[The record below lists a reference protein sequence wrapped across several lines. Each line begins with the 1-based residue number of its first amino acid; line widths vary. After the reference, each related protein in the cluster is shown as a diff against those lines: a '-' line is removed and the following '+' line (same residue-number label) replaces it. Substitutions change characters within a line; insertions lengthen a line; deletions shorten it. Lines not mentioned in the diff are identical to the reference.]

1 MKRSA
6 LIFFAAIF
14 LPSVVLG
21 WLALRTAGDQHV
33 LIERQ
38 ATDLHQAETDA
49 LASALRA
56 TLEEKQKAFV
66 EVLRALVARHGASA
80 LAENYGP
87 LLTEAWSDGGIPFA
101 ITPQGTLAWPT
112 SAVARRDRSQ
122 SEFLG
127 NNAAF
132 LSNRAESEIYQTQP
146 AYSAKEESKDS
157 AILRAPAARAA
168 GKSVQQDL
176 LQEQDSRQ
184 KSQSLNRNIVPQK
197 NAPADKTAVLSKVA
211 PEVSNFQNAVGAS
224 AQGILARFVQDDL
237 QVLFWTRPD
246 PNANWLFGLMLGP
259 AQFDRL
265 AQNILP
271 QNTGDKTQLAVLNEK
286 ARPVARV
293 PSGFAAD
300 WKRPFVATEVGEVLP
315 HWEVALYLTNPGQL
329 TESARL
335 VALTLI
341 FLIALAL
348 AAILAGG
355 YFVARDTRR
364 QLDLAQKKTDFVSNV
379 SHELKTPLTS
389 IRMFAELL
397 ADDRVPEPDKRRR
410 YLRIIA
416 AESNRLAR
424 LVNNVLDFAR
434 LEKNRKTPNLS
445 AADLYPVIERTWEAE
460 SLRLR
465 EAGFTVN
472 WTADLGPYSALCDPD
487 AIAQILV
494 NLLSNAEKYAAQQK
508 EISIRTNLTAHRLNV
523 EVLDRGP
530 GVPSGLEEK
539 IFDPFFRADDSLSSG
554 VQGSGLGL
562 TLARRIA
569 RDHGG
574 DVTCHPREGGG
585 SIFTL
590 QIPTTDD

>member
-1 MKRSA
+1 MKRPA

-14 LPSVVLG
+14 LPSLVLG
-21 WLALRTAGDQHV
+21 WLALRTAGEQRV

-49 LASALRA
+49 LAAALR
-56 TLEEKQKAFV
+56 TTIEEKQKSFV
-66 EVLRALVARHGASA
+66 EVIRSLVARHGASA
-80 LAENYGP
+80 LAENYGS
-87 LLTEAWSDGGIPFA
+87 LLNEAWSDGGIPFA
-101 ITPQGTLAWPT
+101 LTPQGTLAWPSST
-112 SAVARRDRSQ
+112 GARQDRSQ
-122 SEFLG
+122 QEFLG
-127 NNAAF
+127 DNAAF
-132 LSNRAESEIYQTQP
+132 LSNRAESEIYQTQQASP
-146 AYSAKEESKDS
+146 AKEESKD
-157 AILRAPAARAA
+157 RAA
-168 GKSVQQDL
+168 GPQNVAASAAPELNEDIIK
-176 LQEQDSRQ
+176 
-184 KSQSLNRNIVPQK
+184 KSQFFSRNIVPQK
-197 NAPADKTAVLSKVA
+197 NAPADKTASLSKVA

-224 AQGILARFVQDDL
+224 AQGTLARFVQDDL

-271 QNTGDKTQLAVLNEK
+271 QNAGDESHIAVLNEK
-286 ARPVARV
+286 ARPVARA
-293 PSGFAAD
+293 PADFSAD
-300 WKRPFVATEVGEVLP
+300 WKHPFVATEVGEVLP
-315 HWEVALYLTNPGQL
+315 HWEVALYLTNPGQI

-364 QLDLAQKKTDFVSNV
+364 QLALAQKKTDFVSNV

-389 IRMFAELL
+389 IRMFAALL
-397 ADDRVPEPDKRRR
+397 ADDRVQEPEKRRR

-434 LEKNRKTPNLS
+434 LEKNRKTNDLR
-445 AADLYPVIERTWEAE
+445 AADLYPVIECTWEAE

-465 EAGFTVN
+465 EAGFTVD
-472 WTADLGPYSALCDPD
+472 WTADPGPYPALCDSD

-494 NLLSNAEKYAAQQK
+494 NLISNAEKYSAQQK
-508 EISIRTNLTAHRLNV
+508 EISLRTSLTDSRLSV

-539 IFDPFFRADDSLSSG
+539 IFDAFFRADDSLSSG

-574 DVTCHPREGGG
+574 DVSCRSREGGG